1 MTRRHFLAGLS
12 MPLLLLDAVSSDVP
26 GITILPENHLLSQE
40 SVAAYSALLAQV
52 SAPRRTVIL
61 LPGAKRL
68 SLGRS
73 VALRRSLEAG
83 SSVLIEGGL
92 AFSTSSEIE
101 EQRRVLHHGFGI
113 QLGRPIAAST
123 DSHRPY
129 VTFRSGHL
137 VRPFG
142 FTFPVFC
149 EGGQP
154 LARFGEAPVAFKAR
168 MGSGTLIFLGAM
180 LGPHLQ
186 AFDSDGFDVAKNLL
200 VELSC

>member
-12 MPLLLLDAVSSDVP
+12 LPLLPLDAVTSDLP

-40 SVAAYSALLAQV
+40 SAAVYSALLTQV
-52 SAPRRTVIL
+52 SPPRRTVIL

-68 SLGRS
+68 SVGNVL
-73 VALRRSLEAG
+73 ALRRSLEAG
-83 SSVLIEGGL
+83 QSILIECGL

-101 EQRRVLHHGFGI
+101 EQRRVLRHGFDI
-113 QLGRPIAAST
+113 QLGHPIAAPT

-129 VTFRSGHL
+129 VTFGPGHL

-142 FTFPVFC
+142 FTFPVFR
-149 EGGQP
+149 EGGEP
-154 LARFGEAPVAFKAR
+154 LAHFGETPVALKAR
-168 MGSGTLIFLGAM
+168 VGNGTLVFLGAM

-186 AFDSDGFDVAKNLL
+186 AFDSDGLRVATKLL
-200 VELSC
+200 VDLSC